1 MVLLCCFSAAVG
13 SGAMI
18 RTLADVGCCDIP
30 GLVPFRAWEFD
41 ARSEPPSDGYL
52 SVDSYPVVPAR
63 TRLVVWVSLCFL
75 FGRPMDYILR
85 PLTLS
90 KIASNLETVR
100 AAMGERAEFQRGM
113 SNAFTALIC

>member
-1 MVLLCCFSAAVG
+1 MVLLCCFSAAAG

-63 TRLVVWVSLCFL
+63 TRLVVWFPLLPLWPTDGLYPETLDTLQNSVEPRDGPCGH
-75 FGRPMDYILR
+75 GRE
-85 PLTLS
+85 S
-90 KIASNLETVR
+90 
-100 AAMGERAEFQRGM
+100 
-113 SNAFTALIC
+113 